1 MFVLGEG
8 FYRWLSH
15 LWPITIQTAESQ
27 MGEVSIRWENGH
39 KVLNSKNGNQS
50 FGSLHEVWVQT
61 FNAIGLEKLNAGSV
75 LLLGLGGGSVPYILR
90 RNWQIEGPITII
102 ELDPQ
107 MIRIAKEHFGLNE
120 LHNVNV
126 IQGDAIIQLHSLKKR
141 FDLIVIDLFSDLDM
155 ARGVETNGFA
165 HGLRDRCN
173 DGGIVCFNTVAYDPK
188 SNARCDQVL
197 TQLKKVFSQVNEF
210 KFEGVNRV
218 FVAS

>member
-15 LWPITIQTAESQ
+15 LWPITIKTAESQ
-27 MGEVSIRWENGH
+27 MGPVSIRWENGH

-50 FGSLHEVWVQT
+50 FGSLHEVWVMT
-61 FNAIGLEKLNAGSV
+61 FEAIGLEKLKPGSV
-75 LLLGLGGGSVPYILR
+75 LLLGLGGGSVPHILR
-90 RNWQIEGPITII
+90 DQWQIGAPITII

-107 MIRIAKEHFGLNE
+107 MIRIARDHFGLGDLDNITI
-120 LHNVNV
+120 
-126 IQGDAIIQLHSLKKR
+126 IQGDATIQLHSLKKR

-165 HGLRDRCN
+165 HALRDRCN
-173 DGGIVCFNTVAYDPK
+173 EGGTVCFNTVAYDPK
-188 SNARCDQVL
+188 SNVRCDQVL
-197 TQLKKVFSQVNEF
+197 SQLKKVFSQVNEF